1 MNLGG
6 VGLSATLRDYGRF
19 GLFVLSDGVIDGR
32 RIVPKGWFEQ
42 AGAAHQIDGK
52 TTGVHVFSW
61 TYAEPKGVFGAHSAL
76 SFPNFFPKFCSR
88 FYLLAVEEQANG

>member
-42 AGAAHQIDGK
+42 AGAAHQIGGK
-52 TTGVHVFSW
+52 SVD
-61 TYAEPKGVFGAHSAL
+61 
-76 SFPNFFPKFCSR
+76 
-88 FYLLAVEEQANG
+88 